1 MTTDTCHASQPQNV
15 AMFAAGCDWGVQLA
29 FDRIPGV
36 LETSVGSSRRVPWIN
51 KPTYAQV
58 CTGKTKHAEAIKIVF
73 DDRQVSYDALLSK
86 FWSIY
91 DPTSLNRQNTEQG
104 TQYRSGVCYHT
115 EEQGKAALASK
126 EEHQKTL
133 SKPIV
138 TEIEAAKQIWA
149 AEDHH

>member
-29 FDRIPGV
+29 
-36 LETSVGSSRRVPWIN
+36 
-51 KPTYAQV
+51 PTYAQV